1 MQDNEIRNPYA
12 VATPS
17 LDLTPA
23 YPDEYGAEKAGRLGR
38 LLANLAD
45 GLVAL
50 LCVLPMLLLMGVG
63 ALMDASQ
70 DTGMMLIGIGGL
82 IAIVAMIGV
91 LIYNLMLLSRE
102 GQTIGKRW
110 VGVRIV
116 RNDGSRA
123 SLGRIFWIR
132 MFAPGLVGGVP
143 FLGAIFALANIL
155 WIFGEEKRCLH
166 DLMAD
171 TIVVIA

>member
-1 MQDNEIRNPYA
+1 MQGNEIRNPYA

-23 YPDEYGAEKAGRLGR
+23 YPYEAGGEKAGRLGR

-50 LCVLPMLLLMGVG
+50 LCVLPLLLLLGVG
-63 ALMDASQ
+63 AMMDASK
-70 DTGMMLIGIGGL
+70 DTASMLLAIGGL
-82 IAIVAMIGV
+82 IAAVAVLGV
-91 LIYNLMLLSRE
+91 FIYNLILLSRE

-110 VGVRIV
+110 IGIRIV
-116 RNDGSRA
+116 RNDGSQA
-123 SLGRIFWIR
+123 GLGRIFWMR
-132 MFAPGLVGGVP
+132 MFAPALVGVIP
-143 FLGAIFALANIL
+143 FLGSIFGLANVL
-155 WIFGEEKRCLH
+155 WIFGDEKRCLH